1 MKRSDIVRS
10 IQVKFKR
17 LRAEDASAMLD
28 CVTERLGNAI
38 ENGDR
43 VEIRG
48 LGTFQARLHAPKT
61 TRNPRTGETMHLPG
75 RRVVLFRPSPELV
88 KKMNETGLAES

>member
-17 LRAEDASAMLD
+17 LSAADAGGMMNAVVS
-28 CVTERLGNAI
+28 RLNDALVV
-38 ENGDR
+38 GDR

-48 LGTFQARLHAPKT
+48 FGTFQTRRHAAKNT
-61 TRNPRTGETMHLPG
+61 TDPRTGAPLHLPA
-75 RRVVLFRPSPELV
+75 RRAVLFRPSRELV
-88 KKMNETGLAES
+88 KKMN